1 MKGILPTHAHL
12 AEDEDSFGRRK
23 LFLLRIAANKHK
35 DIFRYGFKD
44 YLMFLSMLE
53 AFFFSYWCL
62 EKMFTMK
69 NDSKMSSFTFEK
81 TLVNID
87 NQFERGGRMKG
98 K

>member
-1 MKGILPTHAHL
+1 
-12 AEDEDSFGRRK
+12 
-23 LFLLRIAANKHK
+23 
-35 DIFRYGFKD
+35 
-44 YLMFLSMLE
+44 
-53 AFFFSYWCL
+53 
-62 EKMFTMK
+62 MK